1 MLIKRKQ
8 YEMTHVIRARFLKGN
23 TTSLNLIV
31 PGSYLPKVR
40 GLASQ
45 RGGELKQPQLKGKC
59 VTGCANELVV
69 PE

>member
-8 YEMTHVIRARFLKGN
+8 YETTHVIWARFLKGN
-23 TTSLNLIV
+23 TTSLNI

-59 VTGCANELVV
+59 VTGRANELVV